1 MFDLGSCRVEYT
13 CTGGAVQVKCVCHA
27 ETLGTHYGFTVTA
40 VIRQSEEELFEFT
53 RRSVIILQAL
63 ELYCGLDRDPSEAAH
78 AFSDFCD
85 CAFRGFE
92 IEYQW
97 TG

>member
-1 MFDLGSCRVEYT
+1 MFDSGSCQVEYT
-13 CTGGAVQVKCVCHA
+13 WTEEACYVKCVCHA
-27 ETLGTHYGFTVTA
+27 VVLETHYGFTVTA
-40 VIRQSEEELFEFT
+40 VIRRSEEELFEFT

-63 ELYCGLDRDPSEAAH
+63 ELYCEPGRELSEAAC
-78 AFSDFCD
+78 AFADFCD